1 MSDTVDPQWVER
13 ALVEYECRLLRYAQ
27 RFVGRDRA
35 ADVVQETFLKLCRET
50 APAVNGS
57 LAPWLYTVCRN
68 VALDLLRKE
77 SRMTATLEIQV
88 SQPARESPDSTAE
101 VRDGAGRILQELAT
115 LSPNQQECVR
125 LKFQDG
131 MSYAEIA
138 SITGLSVSNVG
149 FQLHAALKALRE
161 RLGKESF

>member
-1 MSDTVDPQWVER
+1 
-13 ALVEYECRLLRYAQ
+13 
-27 RFVGRDRA
+27 
-35 ADVVQETFLKLCRET
+35 
-50 APAVNGS
+50 
-57 LAPWLYTVCRN
+57 
-68 VALDLLRKE
+68 
-77 SRMTATLEIQV
+77 MTATLEIQV